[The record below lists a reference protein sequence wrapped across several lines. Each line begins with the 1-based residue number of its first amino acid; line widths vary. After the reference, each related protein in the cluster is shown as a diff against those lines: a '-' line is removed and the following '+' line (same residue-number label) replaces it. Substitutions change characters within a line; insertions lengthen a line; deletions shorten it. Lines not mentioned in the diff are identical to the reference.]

1 MQPYAKSK
9 SERIAYARSKL
20 EREYRKEC
28 GGFTLIG
35 NYDPKQAMLSEK
47 TICELCIYEKI
58 DCEGTNKKVRD

>member
-9 SERIAYARSKL
+9 SEREAYARSKL

-35 NYDPKQAMLSEK
+35 NYDPEQAMLSEK
-47 TICELCIYEKI
+47 PICELCVHEFVPCK
-58 DCEGTNKKVRD
+58 GTIKR